1 MKITTFNCNS
11 IRARIPALSQ
21 WLACNNPDILCFQE
35 TKVMDKDF
43 PADFFESAGYPHMAV
58 RGQKSY
64 NGVAVVS
71 RIPLDDISRDLYN
84 EGDEQARF
92 ISVSVSGLRLI
103 NVYVPQGFAV
113 GSEKFDYK
121 LKWMEDL
128 VAFVKESYTPQMPL
142 IITGDFNITAD
153 ERDIYDPDAFEGEVS
168 CTDKERKLLS
178 SLISWGLTDL
188 FRLHEKNG
196 GHFTFW
202 DYRVPNALQRNVGW
216 RIDYILATE
225 PVSSNC
231 KKVHIDKESRLLPK
245 PSDHAFVTAEIDWD
259 KN

>member
-21 WLACNNPDILCFQE
+21 WLPENNPDIICFQE
-35 TKVMDKDF
+35 TKVTDNDF
-43 PADFFESAGYPHMAV
+43 PFIFFESTGYPHIAV

-64 NGVAVVS
+64 NGVAVAS
-71 RIPLDDISRDLYN
+71 RIPLDDISRDLYKD
-84 EGDEQARF
+84 GDEQARF
-92 ISVSVSGLRLI
+92 ISVSAAGLRLI

-128 VAFVKESYTPQMPL
+128 ITFVKESYSPRTPL
-142 IITGDFNITAD
+142 VIAGDFNITID
-153 ERDIYDPDAFEGEVS
+153 GRDIYDPEAFEGEVS
-168 CTDKERKLLS
+168 CTDEERKLMA

-188 FRLHEKNG
+188 FRLYEKDS

-202 DYRVPNALQRNVGW
+202 DYRVANALQRNVGW
-216 RIDYILATE
+216 RIDYLLATE
-225 PVSSNC
+225 PVSRNC
-231 KKVHIDKESRLLPK
+231 KKVHIDKMSRLLPK
-245 PSDHAFVTAEIDWD
+245 PSDHAPVTVEIDWD
-259 KN
+259 LN